1 MRMPMTERHIS
12 SSSPPEA
19 FAAVCEA
26 FSTCRNQFHMFYYL
40 RRCCF
45 CAVASPHWQIPAL
58 LLLTSARVCT
68 SHPHAGSM
76 AFTAHLVGYQQ
87 RPPV

>member
-1 MRMPMTERHIS
+1 MELKQREISSSLFAEERSNGETMRMPMTERHIS

-40 RRCCF
+40 RD
-45 CAVASPHWQIPAL
+45 A
-58 LLLTSARVCT
+58 
-68 SHPHAGSM
+68 
-76 AFTAHLVGYQQ
+76 AFA
-87 RPPV
+87 